1 MVRPLFQG
9 LTANTPR
16 FPLVSTVP
24 GRTIVLHVLT
34 PLTRVK
40 APPLLAAL
48 PPREHL
54 YAAVSFA
61 ADGAEAPGRFS
72 AWAAHTAPLAP
83 PILSAPRAG
92 LLHPRRYVSSGGSH
106 AHGRQKAVVGGSGS
120 NNGFGYVYLPLWGRG
135 DLCKLVGRYP
145 TLNNIACYT
154 VAVNRKFWGVVFW
167 LPLMARRS
175 AAGLT
180 GAAQRR
186 RSGATPTPTGPG
198 AGGLRKRP
206 KGPL

>member
-1 MVRPLFQG
+1 MSMVRPLFQG

-61 ADGAEAPGRFS
+61 ADGAVAPGRFS

-83 PILSAPRAG
+83 PI
-92 LLHPRRYVSSGGSH
+92 
-106 AHGRQKAVVGGSGS
+106 
-120 NNGFGYVYLPLWGRG
+120 
-135 DLCKLVGRYP
+135 
-145 TLNNIACYT
+145 
-154 VAVNRKFWGVVFW
+154 
-167 LPLMARRS
+167 
-175 AAGLT
+175 
-180 GAAQRR
+180 
-186 RSGATPTPTGPG
+186 
-198 AGGLRKRP
+198 
-206 KGPL
+206 